1 MSSKGELYHTLDTPA
16 ILLDLDK
23 LEANIEEMSQ
33 LTKKANLKLAPHS
46 KCHKSPDICKMQI
59 DAGATGITVSKLSEA
74 EVLVEEGITSIEIVH
89 PIFGD
94 HKFRR
99 FKLLFENPEVKYTI
113 VVDMIEQVEEL
124 ARIGK
129 AVNKKVPVLLKI
141 NTGLN
146 RFGVLPGT
154 PALELARK
162 IINVQWIDLQGILA
176 HESCFGERTPEGV
189 ERLVFEHT
197 AVVDKTA
204 SMLKKEG
211 IPITTVAVGATP
223 SAKIICRYKKYF
235 PEITEIHP
243 GAYVLG
249 DRTYANAFSMTE
261 ERCAATIL
269 TTVLNTTSPG
279 RASIDA
285 GAKTV
290 GVDAMSQ
297 LSWQRDYLFEGKP
310 SYGSIRTRPDLRIE
324 ALHEEIGILRFTD
337 PSRGVKLGDR
347 LEVVPNRIS
356 FTVALHNVMYGVR
369 NGSVKKEFPIALQ
382 GKDY

>member
-1 MSSKGELYHTLDTPA
+1 
-16 ILLDLDK
+16 
-23 LEANIEEMSQ
+23 
-33 LTKKANLKLAPHS
+33 
-46 KCHKSPDICKMQI
+46 
-59 DAGATGITVSKLSEA
+59 
-74 EVLVEEGITSIEIVH
+74 
-89 PIFGD
+89 
-94 HKFRR
+94 
-99 FKLLFENPEVKYTI
+99 
-113 VVDMIEQVEEL
+113 
-124 ARIGK
+124 
-129 AVNKKVPVLLKI
+129 
-141 NTGLN
+141 
-146 RFGVLPGT
+146 
-154 PALELARK
+154 
-162 IINVQWIDLQGILA
+162 
-176 HESCFGERTPEGV
+176 
-189 ERLVFEHT
+189 
-197 AVVDKTA
+197 
-204 SMLKKEG
+204 MLKKEG